1 MNKYEITIPNLGTYQ
16 VESEQPLSDEQVY
29 AAVAPQAEAE
39 RQRLLSIPFPT
50 DGIGEEAPQTQL
62 GPVGRGIANVIKGA
76 VVDPIEAGIQ
86 LFGGEEGRRA
96 VAERE
101 AAYQAGRQARGE
113 SGIELGRLAGA
124 VASPLTLIPALG
136 AARGVSAIGGGAMRQ
151 AAAAGVAGAATQPVS
166 NSPEDI
172 SSFLADKV
180 EQLGAGA
187 VLGGLTQAG
196 LTAASK
202 AGSFLRDLA
211 SPLTKG
217 GRDRV
222 LREKLEELTGPQRDE
237 VINAIRNAPELV
249 PGSRPTV
256 AQASGDFPTAT
267 GLASFEQKLASTPGV
282 SPLFA
287 QRTAQQQAARES
299 LIRDFA
305 KTPEQL
311 ELAQIARSVDADRNY
326 GLAFSYSISADP
338 RLARLATNPYFRDA
352 LPDAI
357 KLAEAKGISA
367 KTDLTEFLQGVKI
380 SLDKQLSKTGDL
392 ALAKAEKG
400 QVARVKSDLVKWL
413 GQKNPAFE
421 RARAQFAEASEP
433 INEMQVGQYLLDK
446 LRTPLDQ
453 ERAGAFGLA
462 VRNAATTIRKSTG
475 EPRFEKLGQVISK
488 QAEKDVNS
496 VLADL
501 TRAQRAI
508 ESGKKTSLGS
518 LTLDNTPELPNLL
531 SRPALL
537 VNSVLR
543 AVKGDSVEELNRRAA
558 ELFLNPEAFATF
570 MSAVPKSKVQ
580 SIANAMYGRLTPENR
595 QLLQATLGAQIGVEL
610 QSQQ

>member
-50 DGIGEEAPQTQL
+50 DGIGEEAPQTQI
-62 GPVGRGIANVIKGA
+62 GPVGRSIASVIKGA

-101 AAYQAGRQARGE
+101 ASYQAGRQARGE
-113 SGIELGRLAGA
+113 TGIELGRLAGA
-124 VASPLTLIPALG
+124 VVSPASLVPALG
-136 AARGVSAIGGGAMRQ
+136 AARGVAALGGGAMRQ
-151 AAAAGVAGAATQPVS
+151 AAAAGVAGAAVQPVS
-166 NSPEDI
+166 NAPEDI

-196 LTAASK
+196 LSAASK

-222 LREKLEELTGPQRDE
+222 LREKLEELTGPQREE

-256 AQASGDFPTAT
+256 AQASGEFPTAT
-267 GLASFEQKLASTPGV
+267 GLASFEQKLASTPGI

-287 QRTAQQQAARES
+287 QRTAEQQVAREA

-305 KTPEQL
+305 RTPEQL

-338 RLARLATNPYFRDA
+338 RLARIATNPYFRDA

-367 KTDLTEFLQGVKI
+367 KTDLTEFLQGVKM
-380 SLDKQLSKTGDL
+380 SLDKQLGRTGDT
-392 ALAKAEKG
+392 ALSRSEKA
-400 QVARVKSDLVKWL
+400 QVARVKSDLLQWL
-413 GQKNPAFE
+413 GKKNPAFE

-462 VRNAATTIRKSTG
+462 VRDAATTIRRSTG

-488 QAEKDVNS
+488 QAERDVNS

-508 ESGKKTSLGS
+508 DSGKKTSLGS

-531 SRPALL
+531 SRPALI

-558 ELFLNPEAFATF
+558 ELFLNPQAFATF
-570 MSAVPKSKVQ
+570 MSAVPKSKAQTIVT
-580 SIANAMYGRLTPENR
+580 AMYGRLTPENR